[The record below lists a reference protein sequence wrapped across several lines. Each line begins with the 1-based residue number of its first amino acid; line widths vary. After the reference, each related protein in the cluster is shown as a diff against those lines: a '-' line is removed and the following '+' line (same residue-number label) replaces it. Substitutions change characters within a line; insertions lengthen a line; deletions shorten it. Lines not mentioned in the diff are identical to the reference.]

1 MGAPGGAEPPVRWKM
16 TGRGWPGNA
25 RSEAAARNELEQR
38 VNGPL
43 KPELLVCEPQR
54 NGRLP
59 LVAVEFIVPF
69 TAWTAPEPP
78 SVHGLSF
85 HRNEVFRLWVIHA
98 WIGKNNPAGTFTD
111 WNPEVACRFA
121 K

>member
-1 MGAPGGAEPPVRWKM
+1 M
-16 TGRGWPGNA
+16 
-25 RSEAAARNELEQR
+25 
-38 VNGPL
+38 
-43 KPELLVCEPQR
+43 
-54 NGRLP
+54 
-59 LVAVEFIVPF
+59 PF

-85 HRNEVFRLWVIHA
+85 HRNEVFQLWVIHA